1 MFYKDIINTADK
13 DGLAAAEDKK
23 KSVQAAAKIAK
34 IEFLNALDDLE
45 DKYEDIDKDTL
56 KMKLLLA
63 KLKVL
68 EEWDEIEEK
77 LEGFGSKAKEIA
89 KSSEEEVKKGWDSTK
104 NIKGDIEKE
113 SKNSF
118 LKFFCHRYAA

>member
-1 MFYKDIINTADK
+1 MSDTSKQIDAL
-13 DGLAAAEDKK
+13 LAAAEDKK

-45 DKYEDIDKDTL
+45 DKYEDIDKDAL

-77 LEGFGSKAKEIA
+77 LEGFGDKAKEIA

-104 NIKGDIEKE
+104 NLKGDIEKRI
-113 SKNSF
+113 KKF
-118 LKFFCHRYAA
+118 LS